1 MIEMEAAGVLVRVA
15 PDEGGRIRQISVGG
29 LDLLHAETIG
39 GPLTWGS
46 YPMAP
51 WAGRVRG
58 GRFRFDGDEV
68 HLPLNL
74 PPHAIH
80 GTAFTTPWTVVDAGR
95 DYCEMECDLQW
106 PFGGRAHQ
114 HLLLTPDALTCV
126 LAVLATTSAMP
137 AVVGW
142 HPCFRSPQHAD
153 LEFAA
158 MHSRDDDHIATAD
171 LVPPKPHPWD
181 DCFVQPLG
189 PLRLHHPGLTVT
201 VDSDCD
207 HWVVY
212 DEQPGLLCVEPQSAP
227 PDAFNIGGATR
238 LEPGGLLQR
247 TMTISWRHHRP

>member
-1 MIEMEAAGVLVRVA
+1 MMELEAADVA
-15 PDEGGRIRQISVGG
+15 VHVEPSEGGRVRQIRVDG
-29 LDLLHAETIG
+29 LDLLHSEPVG

-46 YPMAP
+46 YPMVP
-51 WAGRVRG
+51 WAGRVRA
-58 GRFRFDGDEV
+58 GRFRFDGTDV
-68 HLPLNL
+68 QLPLNL

-80 GTAFTTPWTVVDAGR
+80 GTAFTSPWTVVDAGR

-114 HLLLTPDALTCV
+114 HLLLTPDGLTCV
-126 LAVLATTSAMP
+126 LGVLATTSAMP

-142 HPCFRSPQHAD
+142 HPCFRSPERAD
-153 LEFAA
+153 LQFEA
-158 MHSRDDDHIATAD
+158 MYFRDHQHMATTE

-181 DCFVQPLG
+181 DCFVRPTG
-189 PLRLHHPGLTVT
+189 AIRLHHDHLTIT

-227 PDAFNIGGATR
+227 PDAFNIGGAVR

-247 TMTISWRHHRP
+247 TMTIAWRRRTT